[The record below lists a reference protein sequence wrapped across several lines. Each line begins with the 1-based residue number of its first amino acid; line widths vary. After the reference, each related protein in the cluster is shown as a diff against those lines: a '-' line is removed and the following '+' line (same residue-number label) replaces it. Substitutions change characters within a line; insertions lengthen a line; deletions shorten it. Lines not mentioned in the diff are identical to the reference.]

1 MGICLPMPL
10 ETWEHTPVAQRMI
23 TAQAVAIAQLQ
34 AEAEGVPTAKKIADL
49 IRFLPSIPFAD
60 APVSAIDP
68 PAGFEALSTAIGVR
82 CAITIVYDRRA
93 LRPGPRTIT
102 PRLVLEVYGVAYVI
116 AHCHL
121 RGAERTFRL
130 DRIRECWLE

>member
-1 MGICLPMPL
+1 MGTCLPMPL

-49 IRFLPSIPFAD
+49 IRFLPWIPFAD
-60 APVSAIDP
+60 APVCAIEP
-68 PAGFEALSTAIGVR
+68 PAGFEALSTAMTEQ
-82 CAITIVYDRRA
+82 CTITIVYDHGWQC
-93 LRPGPRTIT
+93 PTPRMIT
-102 PRLVLEVYGVAYVI
+102 PRLLLEVHGVAYVI

-121 RGAERTFRL
+121 SEAERTFRL
-130 DRIRECWLE
+130 DRIRGCWLA